1 MSLAI
6 TTVWPFHTPI
16 LHDQT
21 HILQYTTTFKPTMTF
36 WATYYFVQAKPHN
49 ALIWENTNNNNNIY
63 NVKYTLITN
72 NNLHSV
78 ACDKFTQKTD
88 IKMSVS
94 LGTLDYT

>member
-36 WATYYFVQAKPHN
+36 WATYYFVQAKLHT
-49 ALIWENTNNNNNIY
+49 ALIWENTNNNNIGPY
-63 NVKYTLITN
+63 NVKYTLIRN
-72 NNLHSV
+72 NTVWHATNLHR
-78 ACDKFTQKTD
+78 KQT
-88 IKMSVS
+88 
-94 LGTLDYT
+94 